1 MVETVDL
8 NTRAGIGYLLHAD
21 AEVVARDYRALKE
34 LQPTL
39 FEVE

>member
-1 MVETVDL
+1 METVDL
-8 NTRAGIGYLLHAD
+8 TTRAGIGYLLHGD
-21 AEVVARDYRALKE
+21 AEVVARDYRALRE